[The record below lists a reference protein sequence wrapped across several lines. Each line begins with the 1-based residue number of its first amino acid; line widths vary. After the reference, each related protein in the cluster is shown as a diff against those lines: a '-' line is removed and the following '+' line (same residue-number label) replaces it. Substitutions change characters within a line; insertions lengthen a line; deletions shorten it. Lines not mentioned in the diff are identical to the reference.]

1 MEMNDAPPS
10 FSSGRRWKVLLNV
23 ALSIAAVLALVVMAN
38 YLAVRH
44 FKRFHLAD
52 SMQTK
57 LSPRTLQVLGLL
69 TNTVHVT
76 VYYDSEDDL
85 YGRVAGLLKEYQLAS
100 RWLEVERVDYIRDVS
115 AARVVKGKYKLN
127 QLTDRNLIIF
137 DCEGG
142 GTRFV
147 TASDLSDYDLNSLIL
162 QKSKEVRR
170 THFRGELAFT
180 SAIYSVATPRALK
193 AYFLTGHGEH
203 DPDSTDQ
210 AIGYSKCAAILKEE
224 CNIPFE
230 KLSLFNR
237 AEVPADCSLLVVP
250 GPTDP
255 YSKEDLDKLR
265 RYLDQGGRMLALL
278 NYYSVGKPTGL
289 EKLLAQY
296 DVEAGA
302 NLVVDIENSPN
313 RTGKGIVPTDLG
325 SHAIVARLQN
335 SRVYLSLPR
344 TIRKSP
350 TPSTRS
356 GSTKVDELLFTGPNS
371 IVVTDVRK
379 GVPQVNPNLDQRG
392 SVPLMAAVER
402 GAVPGVSAERGATR
416 LVVIGDSFFLQNDGI
431 ESVANRDLGAQVVN
445 WLVDQGVLLSGLAP
459 RPVRSYRITMTQN
472 QLAATRLILLAGIP
486 GVVLLLGALVWWRR
500 RS

>member
-1 MEMNDAPPS
+1 MNDAPPS
-10 FSSGRRWKVLLNV
+10 FSVGRRWKVLLNV
-23 ALSIAAVLALVVMAN
+23 ALSIVAVLALVVMAN

-52 SMQTK
+52 GMQTK

-76 VYYDSEDDL
+76 VYYDSEDEL
-85 YGRVAGLLKEYQLAS
+85 YGRVTGLLKEYQFAS
-100 RWLEVERVDYIRDVS
+100 RWLEVERVDYLRDVS
-115 AARVVKGKYKLN
+115 AARVVKGKYGLN

-137 DCEGG
+137 DCDGQK
-142 GTRFV
+142 RFV

-170 THFRGELAFT
+170 THFRGEMAFT
-180 SAIYSVATPRALK
+180 SAIYSVATPRTLK
-193 AYFLTGHGEH
+193 AYFLAGHGEP

-210 AIGYSKCAAILKEE
+210 AMGYCKFAAVVKDE

-237 AEVPADCSLLVVP
+237 AEVPADCSLLVIP
-250 GPTDP
+250 GPSNP
-255 YSKEDLDKLR
+255 FSKEDLDKLR
-265 RYLDQGGRMLALL
+265 RYLDQGGRMLVLF
-278 NYYSVGKPTGL
+278 NWYSVDKPTGL

-296 DVEAGA
+296 DVEAGG
-302 NLVVDIENSPN
+302 NLVVDFGESHDLQ
-313 RTGKGIVPTDLG
+313 RGLGVVPTNLG
-325 SHAIVARLQN
+325 SHAIVSRLQN
-335 SRVYLSLPR
+335 SQVYLTRPR
-344 TIRKSP
+344 TIHKSK

-371 IVVTDVRK
+371 LVVTDIRK
-379 GVPQVNPNLDQRG
+379 GVAQMNPNLDQRG
-392 SVPLMAAVER
+392 SVPLMVAVER

-431 ESVANRDLGAQVVN
+431 ESVANRDFGGQVVN

-459 RPVRSYRITMTQN
+459 RPVKSYRITMTQN
-472 QLAATRLILLAGIP
+472 QLAATRLILLAGFP
-486 GVVLLLGALVWWRR
+486 GAVLLLGALVWWRR